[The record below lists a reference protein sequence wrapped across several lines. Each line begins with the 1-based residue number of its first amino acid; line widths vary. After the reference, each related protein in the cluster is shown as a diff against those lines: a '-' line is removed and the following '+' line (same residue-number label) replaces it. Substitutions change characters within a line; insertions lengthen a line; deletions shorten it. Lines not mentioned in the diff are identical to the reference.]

1 MMKIKQLT
9 LEDIG
14 SVSNIIRLR
23 DTARYYDSSRVIGTD
38 NLSNILLDENC
49 YVNIELVDKSFNYDP
64 YKDLI
69 WQPNVEKII
78 PNTDLVNNDYSTPYL
93 QHELSDLPRTAHI
106 SPRVVQQQS
115 SRGNPEGR
123 NFQVTGEP
131 PPITNA
137 YKNRSSY
144 KASILGL
151 IENDILRAF
160 TVINLVGQKGSYY
173 GGISFMMSDPRFSTV
188 ENNFHLLKQSI
199 ERLHNTGS
207 GAVYFL
213 TSTALMNTEYGKI
226 LNDYD
231 AMNIS
236 NNGLIKL
243 TNKDPLALAPQS
255 ARARTDPLN
264 YRGGSISSI
273 AKNMLIPHNTF
284 SWPYP
289 HTVYCLR
296 RKSEAVMQ
304 SSSLAFDLG
313 D

>member
-38 NLSNILLDENC
+38 NLSSILLDENC

-78 PNTDLVNNDYSTPYL
+78 PNTDLVNNDYSTPYV
-93 QHELSDLPRTAHI
+93 QHELLDLPRTAHI

-160 TVINLVGQKGSYY
+160 TVINLVGHGSYY

>member
-78 PNTDLVNNDYSTPYL
+78 PNTDLVNNDYSTPYV

-160 TVINLVGQKGSYY
+160 TVINLVGQNGSYY

-273 AKNMLIPHNTF
+273 AKNMIIPHNTF